1 MKEKNNMDKKVTY
14 ILEIRSAYN
23 EIKKA
28 ISYNFT
34 NKKPLYIAKNEND
47 DNIDGT
53 LEYLADITKIKTLP
67 EHFEIHL
74 PSKNKHNKYYSLT
87 EDIYSFMYDKE
98 NYKLDKGYINRRKQF
113 FSNVKRL
120 VHKLNKGANTDD

>member
-1 MKEKNNMDKKVTY
+1 MDKKVTY

-87 EDIYSFMYDKE
+87 EDIYSFMYD
-98 NYKLDKGYINRRKQF
+98 RRKQF

-120 VHKLNKGANTDD
+120 VHNLNKGANTDD